1 MNKAV
6 RATTISLVL
15 IALTSLCNPAAKA
28 QLITGKWYGTSDI
41 TRAPGYHLSSTEE
54 KGDILQLSRADAN
67 SLSGISYHY
76 YWFRG
81 NFYYYVKNLE
91 YTYDTKTSEWVIKE
105 TGVKDNHL
113 FRAHYPCLRTYR
125 LKFITNKQKDSLT
138 GSWTAASFEDC
149 GAGTGSFARTKPA
162 SKEKGHP
169 DSIAA
174 MLVAVPVSSNKNE
187 VGKDLPQVVS
197 KEKVKQEAALQQM
210 LARRRTQ
217 VQEINLQTPDI
228 KVEIWDNNMVDGD
241 NISLYFNKELIVNRK
256 RLTADPI
263 TVHIKAIPGKD
274 NELIMYA
281 NNLGEIPPNTS
292 MMRIYADGKQYDIF
306 MSSDEHTN
314 GMVKFVLQ

>member
-1 MNKAV
+1 
-6 RATTISLVL
+6 
-15 IALTSLCNPAAKA
+15 
-28 QLITGKWYGTSDI
+28 
-41 TRAPGYHLSSTEE
+41 
-54 KGDILQLSRADAN
+54 
-67 SLSGISYHY
+67 
-76 YWFRG
+76 
-81 NFYYYVKNLE
+81 VKDLE

-113 FRAHYPCLRTYR
+113 FTAHYPCLRTYR

-162 SKEKGHP
+162 SKERGHI
-169 DSIAA
+169 DSIEA
-174 MLVAVPVSSNKNE
+174 LLRGVPVR
-187 VGKDLPQVVS
+187 KDLPPVTS
-197 KEKVKQEAALQQM
+197 KDKMKQEAALQQM
-210 LARRRTQ
+210 ISRTKSQ
-217 VQEINLQTPDI
+217 IQEISLQTPDI
-228 KVEIWDNNMVDGD
+228 KVEIWDNNMIDGD

-281 NNLGEIPPNTS
+281 NNLGEIPPNTA
-292 MMRIYADGKQYDIF
+292 MMRIYANGKQYDVF